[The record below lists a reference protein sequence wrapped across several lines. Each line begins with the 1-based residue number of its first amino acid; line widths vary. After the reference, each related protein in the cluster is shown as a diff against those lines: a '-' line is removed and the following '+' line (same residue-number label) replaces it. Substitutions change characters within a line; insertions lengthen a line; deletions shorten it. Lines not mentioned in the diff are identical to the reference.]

1 VLVAVRQ
8 RYHHICACNEEL
20 GRAGGGFNEIVTS
33 LPSLDLADGQVD
45 PISVTAVH
53 IMKIEGGSYATLFCV
68 PEILQIRE
76 TVAAST
82 TPMWPINFTNGKRYP
97 PEEDYYALKIHI

>member
-1 VLVAVRQ
+1 VHTVAV
-8 RYHHICACNEEL
+8 N
-20 GRAGGGFNEIVTS
+20 
-33 LPSLDLADGQVD
+33 
-45 PISVTAVH
+45 H

-76 TVAAST
+76 TMAAST
-82 TPMWPINFTNGKRYP
+82 TPMWPINFTNGKRYS